1 MNFNTSEL
9 FDNNKKEKAFK
20 PTVVFC
26 LPGKDFTQGFFNSWT
41 KLLYFMYL
49 NPIVEVHIVN
59 YYLSNIAQCRNTI
72 LGGKKTSGKYQ
83 TLFDNEWNYDY
94 IFWIDTDIVFEPT
107 DVARILMKL
116 NTNPDIEVI
125 SGLYAMSNNQPVAIK
140 DFSLDYLKEHEV
152 YEHYEMDELLEES
165 VKNPN
170 GLVKVKCPGMGF
182 VAFKRNVFERLQY
195 PWFENTKIESPHFVD
210 YDFEDVS
217 LFKKLENKNIDVYV
231 DMETIVGH
239 DKVSTIRL

>member
-1 MNFNTSEL
+1 MKFNTEEL
-9 FDNNKKEKAFK
+9 FETKKEEPKK

-26 LPGKDFTQGFFNSWT
+26 LPGKEFSQGFFNSWT
-41 KLLYFMYL
+41 KLLYFLYV
-49 NPIVEVHIVN
+49 NPILDIHIVN

-83 TLFDNEWNYDY
+83 VLFENEWNYDY
-94 IFWIDTDIVFEPT
+94 IFWIDTDIVFEPQ
-107 DVARILMKL
+107 DVARILVKL
-116 NTNPDIEVI
+116 SSNPDVQVL
-125 SGLYAMSNNQPVAIK
+125 SGLYPMANNQPVAIK
-140 DFSLDYLKEHEV
+140 DFSIDHLKEHEV
-152 YEHYEMDELLEES
+152 YEHYDMDELLQES
-165 VKNPN
+165 VKNED

-182 VAFKRNVFERLQY
+182 VAFKKNVFEKIQY

-217 LFKKLENKNIDVYV
+217 LFKKLENKNVEVYI

>member
-1 MNFNTSEL
+1 MKFNTEEL
-9 FDNNKKEKAFK
+9 FETKKEEPKK

-26 LPGKDFTQGFFNSWT
+26 LPGKEFSQGFFNSWT
-41 KLLYFMYL
+41 KLLYFLYV
-49 NPIVEVHIVN
+49 NPILDIHIVN

-83 TLFDNEWNYDY
+83 VLFENEWNYDY
-94 IFWIDTDIVFEPT
+94 IFWIDTDIVFEPQ
-107 DVARILMKL
+107 DVARILVKL
-116 NTNPDIEVI
+116 SSNPD
-125 SGLYAMSNNQPVAIK
+125 
-140 DFSLDYLKEHEV
+140 V
-152 YEHYEMDELLEES
+152 YEHYDMDELLQES
-165 VKNPN
+165 VKNED

-182 VAFKRNVFERLQY
+182 VAFKKNVFEKIQY

-217 LFKKLENKNIDVYV
+217 LFKKLENKNVEVYI